1 MLLSRFWYIF
11 LAVLVGAAASAAL
24 LSLGVINRQAVE
36 HVGDELRRDRTELD
50 AILRLEARARLD
62 RIAFISVDSKLG
74 GLLKQA
80 GGIADRQQL
89 SRLGGETKDALR
101 GHVTRLVEA
110 AGHDPRDAKAE
121 DIKPDIAIAVDANG
135 RIVAQLGSLESNPP
149 GSSLITYPFIE
160 RALHGY
166 VRDDVVVY
174 DRRVYRVAS
183 RPVLYGGEYVGAI
196 AHGYKFD
203 DAFSARVSQGL
214 GDATVLF
221 FYGRSPLAS
230 SVPSHAP
237 ALAEVASLLPDVL
250 SNERFQRGERTD
262 ALALRSGGR
271 ALYSLMIGSG
281 AQGEVGYGLA
291 RPLTLAASPLAFFQ
305 GASRED
311 VNALPLTWIALGALV
326 LAFIGLLFM
335 HLERDRPQLA
345 LRNKLQVLAN
355 GERERL
361 LITEWRGADRKLADA
376 INQALDKAIERAAE
390 LAPGTKKKANLD
402 EILGPTPE
410 SNVEPYFGFADTSA
424 GAAGQKQKPAAR
436 VDPTPAGKDRD
447 AKEPKAPPAPVAQP
461 AAVAQPAPA
470 AARPKAPAAAERA
483 PAPAAKPF
491 APEPANINREPARP
505 ASAPENVAPPSPLPG
520 GNDNAGHP
528 PDEASHFREV
538 YAQYLSLR
546 RDCGEA
552 TEGLSFEKF
561 ELTLTKTRDQ
571 VLAKHP
577 DKGVRFT
584 VYVKEGKA
592 ALKAAPI
599 KR

>member
-24 LSLGVINRQAVE
+24 LSLGVINRQAAE

-62 RIAFISVDSKLG
+62 RIAFISVDNKLG

-80 GGIADRQQL
+80 GAIGDRQQL
-89 SRLGGETKDALR
+89 SRLGSETKDTLR

-110 AGHDPRDAKAE
+110 AGRDAKAE
-121 DIKPDIAIAVDANG
+121 DIKPDIAIAVDASG
-135 RIVAQLGSLESNPP
+135 RIVAQLGPLESNPP
-149 GSSLITYPFIE
+149 GSSLSTYPFIE

-174 DRRVYRVAS
+174 DRRVYRIAA

-230 SVPSHAP
+230 SVPANAP

-262 ALALRSGGR
+262 SLALRSGGR
-271 ALYSLMIGSG
+271 ALYSLMVGSA

-291 RPLTLAASPLAFFQ
+291 RPLTLMASPLAFFQ

-311 VNALPLTWIALGALV
+311 VNSLPLTWIGLGAIV
-326 LAFIGLLFM
+326 LAFIGLLFV

-345 LRNKLQVLAN
+345 LRKKLQVLAS

-376 INQALDKAIERAAE
+376 VNQALDKAIERAAE

-410 SNVEPYFGFADTSA
+410 SNVEPYFGFADTAA
-424 GAAGQKQKPAAR
+424 GAKPKPAQR
-436 VDPTPAGKDRD
+436 VDQTPAGKDRD
-447 AKEPKAPPAPVAQP
+447 KDREAKTPVA
-461 AAVAQPAPA
+461 APA
-470 AARPKAPAAAERA
+470 QAVPVARPKAPMPIAAPVAAEKA
-483 PAPAAKPF
+483 PAPKPS
-491 APEPANINREPARP
+491 APEPANVNREPAVKP
-505 ASAPENVAPPSPLPG
+505 ASALDSAAPSPLPG

-528 PDEASHFREV
+528 PDEAGHFREV
-538 YAQYLSLR
+538 YAQYVNLR

-592 ALKAAPI
+592 ALKAAPV